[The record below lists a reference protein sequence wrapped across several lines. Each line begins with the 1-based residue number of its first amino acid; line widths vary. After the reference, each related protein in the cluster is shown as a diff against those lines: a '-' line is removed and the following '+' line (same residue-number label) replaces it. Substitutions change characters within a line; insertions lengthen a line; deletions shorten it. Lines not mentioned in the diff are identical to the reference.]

1 MRFICALFLLGTFFT
16 CAEVRAEVELG
27 RRGQPPHII
36 EEVYN
41 IDDSAYLAL
50 DDVLPAIGISGYWH
64 STQHRYFINLPEGQ
78 ATLYPGGPYLKYG
91 QRYIMLDQPA
101 RFIDGRLRISEQVI
115 LNQIAAQLPY
125 DIYYRNLTGK
135 NQDSSAPPTEQE
147 QFFTFLLQKQFSHE
161 RQSMR
166 GIALDPAHGGADVGV
181 MGLQGIKEKDV
192 VLDLARELKRRIK
205 MQLGIPVYLTR
216 NEDYT
221 LNNSERLEVARE
233 NPVDMLLLLHAQ
245 AALTPDQQGI
255 HLYVRSDPASDS
267 LSTFSSDS
275 SLALALR
282 LSSALREAGFKVRE
296 VSSTPLLPLPRGNM
310 PTVLIE
316 TGYLSNVEDV
326 RILTQETRDLAAALL
341 KGMED
346 FNAYIQ

>member
-1 MRFICALFLLGTFFT
+1 
-16 CAEVRAEVELG
+16 
-27 RRGQPPHII
+27 
-36 EEVYN
+36 
-41 IDDSAYLAL
+41 
-50 DDVLPAIGISGYWH
+50 
-64 STQHRYFINLPEGQ
+64 
-78 ATLYPGGPYLKYG
+78 
-91 QRYIMLDQPA
+91 
-101 RFIDGRLRISEQVI
+101 
-115 LNQIAAQLPY
+115 
-125 DIYYRNLTGK
+125 
-135 NQDSSAPPTEQE
+135 
-147 QFFTFLLQKQFSHE
+147 
-161 RQSMR
+161 
-166 GIALDPAHGGADVGV
+166 